1 MKKSIALF
9 SVSIERL
16 KTEKYY
22 NFWNKYELFLLFA
35 LSVRIKMIKIKIK
48 RSIN

>member
-1 MKKSIALF
+1 MALF
-9 SVSIERL
+9 SISIKRL

-35 LSVRIKMIKIKIK
+35 LSVRIKMIKIKK
-48 RSIN
+48 RRSIN